1 MTDSASFS
9 ERHGFRGADVE
20 ITTREDAPEGVRA
33 AVVML
38 GYAVEPWYHDL
49 LCRFIDHEGEVEL
62 RQSEIANF
70 KFPLKLTEVR
80 QVDSKVSPAVQLAD
94 VMIGAALEAANV
106 MTGLRDGGLD
116 PEK

>member
-38 GYAVEPWYHDL
+38 GYAAGIGPGGMRDTVCEVL
-49 LCRFIDHEGEVEL
+49 LKRPDPNNWSSGNIENEVHRLLDE
-62 RQSEIANF
+62 
-70 KFPLKLTEVR
+70 
-80 QVDSKVSPAVQLAD
+80 
-94 VMIGAALEAANV
+94 ALGSTSTTLPSGS
-106 MTGLRDGGLD
+106 MLI
-116 PEK
+116 